1 MFCLVS
7 SINQGVLISIFFS
20 FLVVFIQLY
29 IIILMTRS
37 FAITTVSL
45 TMFHWSR
52 QTHVISVSLI
62 LPISLVK
69 TKSRYIPEI
78 FIRNKIDGNNLCKY
92 KSWNLKE
99 TFSWIK
105 FKICG
110 GYYLTIIGE
119 ISKWSRLKNQIF
131 YSKLFWKKMAN
142 FVYFH
147 NLPPFS
153 SEGDYDSCAYSIKPF
168 TIFPIWWL
176 PLLLRSNNR
185 I

>member
-7 SINQGVLISIFFS
+7 SITQGVLISIFFS

-52 QTHVISVSLI
+52 QTRVISVSLI

-92 KSWNLKE
+92 KS
-99 TFSWIK
+99 
-105 FKICG
+105 
-110 GYYLTIIGE
+110 
-119 ISKWSRLKNQIF
+119 
-131 YSKLFWKKMAN
+131 
-142 FVYFH
+142 
-147 NLPPFS
+147 
-153 SEGDYDSCAYSIKPF
+153 
-168 TIFPIWWL
+168 
-176 PLLLRSNNR
+176 
-185 I
+185 